1 MLNQIAPASAQPK
14 SEDAVDLL
22 TGCHQRIRHFTAV
35 AVKLAHA
42 HGASPED
49 IRQAADAVH
58 RYYSVSLP
66 LHEADEDQTLHPR
79 LSPAADE
86 MVRHALLA
94 MGDQHQAIDEL
105 IGAAAALAGA
115 GEERSRLAGRSRR
128 RNVRHHQSAGRNLP
142 GPSSDGGRG
151 HLPGDSQPAAGI
163 RPSRDAARNAGTQE
177 ARLERVRSLVLRC
190 HAERARGGGESPP
203 SLGYVSSNAS
213 CCFRKGES

>member
-105 IGAAAALAGA
+105 IERLLPLLVLVKNDPDLLAEAGGEMCAITKALDEIFRAHLQM
-115 GEERSRLAGRSRR
+115 EEE
-128 RNVRHHQSAGRNLP
+128 VIF
-142 GPSSDGGRG
+142 
-151 HLPGDSQPAAGI
+151 PAI
-163 RPSRDAARNAGTQE
+163 
-177 ARLERVRSLVLRC
+177 RSLLPESDRAEMLREMQ
-190 HAERARGGGESPP
+190 ER
-203 SLGYVSSNAS
+203 
-213 CCFRKGES
+213 RKQG